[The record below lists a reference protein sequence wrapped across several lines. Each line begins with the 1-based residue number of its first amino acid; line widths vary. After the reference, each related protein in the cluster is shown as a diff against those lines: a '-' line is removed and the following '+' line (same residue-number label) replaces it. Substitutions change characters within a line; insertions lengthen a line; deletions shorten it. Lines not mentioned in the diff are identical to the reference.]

1 MALLVLL
8 GVADSCRVQEDP
20 HRTLVQGSLQE
31 LNDSWTLETDQQA
44 VYDIPE
50 SMGESLMLSICG
62 TKQKFSL
69 GLRAADGKETAFYT
83 YDPDSGPAEMR
94 LFAALP
100 EGAAG
105 KTLVLHCAEPSALS
119 AMLSSEPVLAT
130 QTKLSSYYFRRS
142 LYALAF
148 FLLCVLCAVEL
159 GVLMVTMRSIF
170 TPEVQHQTRVM
181 IGLMLDA
188 GIWVLTD
195 SELLTLFTDKASF
208 VAFLSLLS
216 FGLIVPLTLEFIRC
230 TLKEECRGL
239 RLLQQVQMLLLTADI
254 LGWLLRG
261 WAMFWLLPLMHLT
274 ILASI
279 PLTLRDLFAA
289 YKKTRSEDVRDILV
303 GFGALAVCAAAALVF
318 FYGDHAG
325 WQYAVFYCVGLL
337 CFLLQLGRTVIHRV
351 RQAIDEQAQLEN
363 YKKLAYVDSLT
374 GLFNYTA
381 FKYMKSR
388 WPERTDWT
396 YIVMD
401 VNWLKQTNDQYG
413 HRAGDELLCC
423 AARCIREAFYRAEDC
438 FRIGGD
444 EFAVIATAADEDAVK
459 AAVEKLRNLCAEWDA
474 KEEYPVSIAV
484 GHAMQAGRTMTAD
497 ELFMEADAA
506 MYRNKAEIKK
516 AVGVGSFAVT
526 IQLHIAAF
534 QNTDVLCG
542 SFFRLHSAED
552 SFDPGFHFQNV
563 KRLGYVIVRA
573 VFQSQDLIHV
583 ITLGGQHDHRYIG
596 KFADLLADLKAGQ
609 LRQHD
614 VQ

>member
-1 MALLVLL
+1 MKKTKQKWCLRILVWLVALLVLL

-50 SMGESLMLSICG
+50 SMGESLMLSIRS

-69 GLRAADGKETAFYT
+69 GLRAADGQETVFYT

-105 KTLVLHCAEPSALS
+105 KTLVLRCAEPSALS
-119 AMLSSEPVLAT
+119 AMLSSESVLAT

-142 LYALAF
+142 LYALVF

-170 TPEVQHQTRVM
+170 TPEVCHQTRVM

-188 GIWVLTD
+188 GIWILTD

-208 VAFLSLLS
+208 VTFLSLLG

-230 TLKEECRGL
+230 TLKEECRNL
-239 RLLQQVQMLLLTADI
+239 RLLQQVQMLLLTANI

-325 WQYAVFYCVGLL
+325 RQYAVFYCVGLL
-337 CFLLQLGRTVIHRV
+337 CFLLQLGRIVLHRI
-351 RQAIDEQAQLEN
+351 RQASDEQAQLEN
-363 YKKLAYVDSLT
+363 YKKLAYADSLT

-396 YIVMD
+396 YIVID

-444 EFAVIATAADEDAVK
+444 EFAVIAAATDEEAVK
-459 AAVEKLRNLCAEWDA
+459 AAVETLRRLCAEWDA

-484 GHAMQAGRTMTAD
+484 GYAMQAGRTMTAD

-516 AVGVGSFAVT
+516 AVGGIS
-526 IQLHIAAF
+526 
-534 QNTDVLCG
+534 
-542 SFFRLHSAED
+542 R
-552 SFDPGFHFQNV
+552 
-563 KRLGYVIVRA
+563 
-573 VFQSQDLIHV
+573 
-583 ITLGGQHDHRYIG
+583 
-596 KFADLLADLKAGQ
+596 
-609 LRQHD
+609 
-614 VQ
+614 